1 MVLQNEQI
9 IFVRTDP
16 ELWDFFT
23 NQDGVHALPKYTY
36 VIKSSEGKICSL
48 VDSRVIPECRNSKHA
63 SKAANWL
70 THLSIMEQFVK
81 SDKQF
86 LFVCEDSILLNESNI
101 QHIEASSKKGLVLLA
116 DKVKAYIVDKDT
128 ASIIVKNSYV
138 YYDDFA
144 KVLEDMKQLNLIT
157 LNDSVFL
164 KPRINIDSTIM
175 NIVFILLLLS
185 FSAGIF
191 YMLCPFYSSSTKNFI
206 GLAKVFTTKEP
217 SMSG

>member
-36 VIKSSEGKICSL
+36 IIKSSEGKICSL

-63 SKAANWL
+63 SKASNWL

-86 LFVCEDSILLNESNI
+86 LFVCEDSILLNESDI
-101 QHIEASSKKGLVLLA
+101 QRIEVSSKKGLVLLA
-116 DKVKAYIVDKDT
+116 DKAKAYIVDKYT

-144 KVLEDMKQLNLIT
+144 KVLEDMKQLNLIS
-157 LNDSVFL
+157 LNHSMFL
-164 KPRINIDSTIM
+164 KTRTAISPIIM
-175 NIVFILLLLS
+175 NIVLVLFLLF

-191 YMLCPFYSSSTKNFI
+191 YMLCPLYRPSTKNFI
-206 GLAKVFTTKEP
+206 GLAKVLTTKE
-217 SMSG
+217 SIMS